1 MERKVFSCYDVRRK
15 RAGSELDQMSSLYAD
30 ICAYQELTPVE
41 RKNVYTCMVI
51 LYKASSEVKKYWE
64 HHPSK
69 MMYKDRFVIRKQP
82 LADKLISRPKE
93 EHDFDDGINY
103 NAPEYCGLYFIGETH
118 FNPITNE
125 KFYWVKIGKA
135 SNIRER
141 LRNYNTH
148 CPMLYRIDFK
158 ECSNTDVSQLEK
170 TYQMA
175 IKSVALA
182 SNNHNKEW
190 FLVDER
196 TYLVMCKKGFAY
208 FD

>member
-1 MERKVFSCYDVRRK
+1 MKRKVFSCDDVRRK
-15 RAGSELDQMSSLYAD
+15 RTGTELDQMLSLYED
-30 ICAYQELTPVE
+30 ICAYRQLTSIE

-51 LYKASSEVKKYWE
+51 LYNASNEVKRHWE
-64 HHPSK
+64 YHPSK
-69 MMYKDRFVIRKQP
+69 AMYKDRFAIRKQP
-82 LADKLISRPKE
+82 LADKLINKPKE
-93 EHDFDDGINY
+93 KHDFDDGINY
-103 NAPEYCGLYFIGETH
+103 DAPDYCGLYFIGETH

-141 LRNYNTH
+141 LRKYNTH

-158 ECSNTDVSQLEK
+158 KCSNNDVSQLEK
-170 TYQMA
+170 GYQAA

-190 FLVDER
+190 FLVDEK
-196 TYLVMCKKGFAY
+196 TYLTMCDKGFAY
-208 FD
+208 FN